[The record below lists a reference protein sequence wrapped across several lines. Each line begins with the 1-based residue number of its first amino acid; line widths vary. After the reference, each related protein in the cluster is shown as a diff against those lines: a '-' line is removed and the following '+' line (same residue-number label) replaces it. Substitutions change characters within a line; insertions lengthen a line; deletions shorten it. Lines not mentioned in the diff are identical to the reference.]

1 VHFSQDLSEDYYKQL
16 TAEYRTSR
24 YKNGRK
30 VSRWEKKQADR
41 NEALDLMVYNLAA
54 AYHLG
59 LHKRTE
65 GQWQRLREKLNPLN
79 QDMFLRLEV
88 EQGESEKVRQSLSVV
103 INGEMKTLAIPD
115 LGDRVGISNV
125 TSGGRI
131 SLFGTRRGNL

>member
-1 VHFSQDLSEDYYKQL
+1 MPYISYKQL
-16 TAEYRTSR
+16 TAEYRTSL

-79 QDMFLRLEV
+79 QDMFVLLEA
-88 EQGESEKVRQSLSVV
+88 EQGAPVQQPQDQTGSSAPTTPSTIRPVA
-103 INGEMKTLAIPD
+103 GCA
-115 LGDRVGISNV
+115 
-125 TSGGRI
+125 
-131 SLFGTRRGNL
+131 RRRA

>member
-1 VHFSQDLSEDYYKQL
+1 
-16 TAEYRTSR
+16 
-24 YKNGRK
+24 
-30 VSRWEKKQADR
+30 
-41 NEALDLMVYNLAA
+41 
-54 AYHLG
+54 
-59 LHKRTE
+59 
-65 GQWQRLREKLNPLN
+65 
-79 QDMFLRLEV
+79 MFLRLEV